1 MNKLNK
7 YAFSDLYDIASGI
20 STTKTQAGHGTPFV
34 SFSTVFNNIFL
45 PDELPDLMDTS
56 EQEQE
61 TYSIRKGDILITR
74 TSETADELAMSCV
87 ALKDYP
93 GATYSGFVKRLRPK
107 TIGVAYDKFMAF
119 FLRSKYFRKVINNN
133 TIMTLRASF
142 NEDMFS
148 FLTLYLPDYDV
159 QVAVGDLLYNIECKI
174 QNNKRINDNLAQQ
187 LRLLYD
193 YWFTQFDFPDESG
206 NPYRSSGGQMVWS
219 NDAKKEL
226 PASWNSAKM
235 SDAIEGIRTGLN
247 PRDNFKL
254 GNGTIKYITVKNLRS
269 DGILDFSGCDTIDE
283 TARAIVHRRS
293 DVCTGDILFASIAP
307 LGRCHLV
314 QELPQDWDIN
324 ESVFSIRCNKATV
337 TPEYLYMHLQSE
349 AFVKEST
356 ACSTGSVFKGIRI
369 NTLLDSRVFLPPMQ
383 VIEKFSRQTKP
394 LFSLQYKLNKEIQA
408 LTQLRDWLLP
418 MLMNGQATV
427 SD

>member
-1 MNKLNK
+1 MSKLSDACNICTGK
-7 YAFSDLYDIASGI
+7 LDANHGCENGKYPFFTCAPEPLRIDRYAFDCDAILLAGNNAQGNFHIQRFTGKFNAYQRTYVLTAKDGFDIDYVKYSIEIALSHFKRLAQG
-20 STTKTQAGHGTPFV
+20 SQTK
-34 SFSTVFNNIFL
+34 FL
-45 PDELPDLMDTS
+45 TIGMIEDFYIGEKDYS
-56 EQEQE
+56 EQ
-61 TYSIRKGDILITR
+61 KR
-74 TSETADELAMSCV
+74 T
-87 ALKDYP
+87 
-93 GATYSGFVKRLRPK
+93 
-107 TIGVAYDKFMAF
+107 
-119 FLRSKYFRKVINNN
+119 
-133 TIMTLRASF
+133 
-142 NEDMFS
+142 
-148 FLTLYLPDYDV
+148 V
-159 QVAVGDLLYNIECKI
+159 QVLKAIDDKI
-174 QNNKRINDNLAQQ
+174 ALNQKINDNLQQQ

-193 YWFTQFDFPDESG
+193 YWFTQFDFPNENSK
-206 NPYRSSGGQMVWS
+206 PYHSSGGQMVW
-219 NDAKKEL
+219 NEDAKKDI
-226 PASWNSAKM
+226 PVGWNCAKM
-235 SDAIEGIRTGLN
+235 SDAVEGIRTGLN

-314 QELPQDWDIN
+314 QESPQDWDIN

-369 NTLLDSRVFLPPMQ
+369 NTLLDSRMLLPPMQ
-383 VIEKFSRQTKP
+383 VVEKFSQQTKH

-418 MLMNGQATV
+418 MLMNGQATI

>member
-7 YAFSDLYDIASGI
+7 YAFSDLYEIASGI

-383 VIEKFSRQTKP
+383 VIEKFSQQTKP

>member
-61 TYSIRKGDILITR
+61 TYSIRKDDILITR

-383 VIEKFSRQTKP
+383 VIEKFSQQTKP

-418 MLMNGQATV
+418 MLMNGQATI

>member
-1 MNKLNK
+1 MERIVLRDVCDIIDGPHATPTKTESGPVYLGIDAITEDGRLNEADFAHLSVEDYK
-7 YAFSDLYDIASGI
+7 KWTRRVTPTEGDIVFSYEATLGRYAVIPKGFYGCLGRRLAVIRNRSEAINTKWLYYYFRSPEWNAFIRRNTIKGSTVNRISVEDFPNYTIPAVKREQQDRIAGILGAIDKKI
-20 STTKTQAGHGTPFV
+20 ST
-34 SFSTVFNNIFL
+34 NN
-45 PDELPDLMDTS
+45 
-56 EQEQE
+56 
-61 TYSIRKGDILITR
+61 
-74 TSETADELAMSCV
+74 A
-87 ALKDYP
+87 
-93 GATYSGFVKRLRPK
+93 
-107 TIGVAYDKFMAF
+107 
-119 FLRSKYFRKVINNN
+119 
-133 TIMTLRASF
+133 
-142 NEDMFS
+142 
-148 FLTLYLPDYDV
+148 
-159 QVAVGDLLYNIECKI
+159 
-174 QNNKRINDNLAQQ
+174 INDNLAQQ

-206 NPYRSSGGQMVWS
+206 KPYRSSGGQMVWS
-219 NDAKKEL
+219 DDAKKEI
-226 PASWNSAKM
+226 PASWNSTKM

-254 GNGTIKYITVKNLRS
+254 GSGTIKYITVKNLRS

-383 VIEKFSRQTKP
+383 VIEKFSQQTKP

>member
-1 MNKLNK
+1 ML
-7 YAFSDLYDIASGI
+7 
-20 STTKTQAGHGTPFV
+20 
-34 SFSTVFNNIFL
+34 
-45 PDELPDLMDTS
+45 
-56 EQEQE
+56 
-61 TYSIRKGDILITR
+61 
-74 TSETADELAMSCV
+74 
-87 ALKDYP
+87 
-93 GATYSGFVKRLRPK
+93 
-107 TIGVAYDKFMAF
+107 
-119 FLRSKYFRKVINNN
+119 
-133 TIMTLRASF
+133 
-142 NEDMFS
+142 
-148 FLTLYLPDYDV
+148 
-159 QVAVGDLLYNIECKI
+159 
-174 QNNKRINDNLAQQ
+174 NDNLAQQ

-206 NPYRSSGGQMVWS
+206 KPYRSSGGQMVWS
-219 NDAKKEL
+219 DDAKKEI
-226 PASWNSAKM
+226 PASWNSTKM

-254 GNGTIKYITVKNLRS
+254 GSGTIKYITVKNLRS

-369 NTLLDSRVFLPPMQ
+369 NTLLDSRMLLPPMQ
-383 VIEKFSRQTKP
+383 VVDKFSQQTKP

-418 MLMNGQATV
+418 MLMNVQATI